1 MEFVLSVCLFL
12 EENHLSCDQQH
23 HCEVILVTAEM
34 KSIHLLVGLVQMEW
48 QSMPSSSR
56 ILAFLGKGI

>member
-12 EENHLSCDQQH
+12 KENHLSCDQQR

-34 KSIHLLVGLVQMEW
+34 KSICLLAGLVQW
-48 QSMPSSSR
+48 NGGQH
-56 ILAFLGKGI
+56 LLHQGF